1 MILKGLF
8 PPCTST
14 FRTKFDSNPYTP
26 STISI
31 TYTLD
36 CFHSVLFLFC
46 IEFPVPILI
55 ELFSD
60 NIVLAPNIS
69 IPIKVI
75 ADVRNTLSSSL
86 LSKFS
91 PCLFLFISH
100 AWSRPPIG
108 DAVILRE
115 YVATII
121 TRFLLDLQIPAED
134 IYPWHLMLGGV
145 KLYIGVMLYTLTLL
159 AECKGV

>member
-1 MILKGLF
+1 MILKGLL

-14 FRTKFDSNPYTP
+14 FQTKLDSNPYTL

-36 CFHSVLFLFC
+36 RIHSVLFLFC
-46 IEFPVPILI
+46 IEFAVTILI
-55 ELFSD
+55 ELLRD
-60 NIVLAPNIS
+60 HIVLAPDIS

-86 LSKFS
+86 LSKFG

-100 AWSRPPIG
+100 AWS
-108 DAVILRE
+108 
-115 YVATII
+115 
-121 TRFLLDLQIPAED
+121 
-134 IYPWHLMLGGV
+134 
-145 KLYIGVMLYTLTLL
+145 
-159 AECKGV
+159 